1 MARFVLIHGAFS
13 GGWIWGPLAER
24 LEAAGHEVE
33 APDLPG
39 MGDDDTPIAEVTL
52 DRYADAVCDLLD
64 RSEEPSILVANSMG
78 GMVMT
83 AAAARRPDKVSRLVY
98 VAAFMPADGQSL
110 MALTELP
117 EGAGDLVQETVQVSG
132 EPPVGTLPESTLRE
146 LNRECD
152 PELLEWA
159 IEKAGEQP
167 VVPFAEPV
175 SLNEDFERIPRS
187 YVVCTK
193 DRAIPPPLQRRM
205 VKERNVTDVVELD
218 TDHHPHLSRTK
229 ELAKLLDER
238 AREEVVA

>member
-1 MARFVLIHGAFS
+1 MARFVLIHGAFG

-39 MGDDDTPIAEVTL
+39 MGDDKTPVGEVTL
-52 DRYADAVCDLLD
+52 DRYAEAVCEILD

-78 GMVMT
+78 GVVMT
-83 AAAARRPDKVSRLVY
+83 EAAARRPDKVSRLVY

-110 MALTELP
+110 VALTELP
-117 EGAGDLVQETVQVSG
+117 EGAGDLVQATVEVSG

-152 PELLEWA
+152 PEVLEWA

-167 VVPFAEPV
+167 VVPFTESV
-175 SLNEDFERIPRS
+175 SLNEEFERIPRS
-187 YVVCTK
+187 YVICTR

-205 VKERNVTDVVELD
+205 VKDRDVTDVVELD
-218 TDHHPHLSRTK
+218 TDHHPQLSRTE
-229 ELAKLLDER
+229 ELANLLDER
-238 AREEVVA
+238 AGREVVA

>member
-13 GGWIWGPLAER
+13 GAWIWGPLAER

-39 MGDDDTPIAEVTL
+39 MGDDDTPVAEVTL
-52 DRYADAVCDLLD
+52 GRYAEAVCEVLD
-64 RSEEPSILVANSMG
+64 RSEESSILVANSMG

-83 AAAARRPDKVSRLVY
+83 EAAARRPDKVARIVY

-110 MALTELP
+110 VALTELP
-117 EGAGDLVQETVQVSG
+117 EDAGDLVQETVQVSG

-152 PELLEWA
+152 PEMLEWA

-167 VVPFAEPV
+167 VVPFTEPV
-175 SLNEDFERIPRS
+175 SLNDDFERIPRS
-187 YVVCTK
+187 YVICTK

-218 TDHHPHLSRTK
+218 TDHHPHLSRTE

-238 AREEVVA
+238 AREEVPA

>member
-1 MARFVLIHGAFS
+1 MARFVLIHGAFG

-24 LEAAGHEVE
+24 LEDAGHEVE

-39 MGDDDTPIAEVTL
+39 MGDDDTPFAEVTL
-52 DRYADAVCDLLD
+52 DLYAGAVCEVID
-64 RSEEPSILVANSMG
+64 RSGEPSILVGNSMG

-83 AAAARRPDKVSRLVY
+83 AAAARRPEKVSRLVY

-110 MALTELP
+110 IALTELP

-152 PELLEWA
+152 PETLEWA
-159 IEKAGEQP
+159 IRKAGEQP
-167 VVPFAEPV
+167 VVPFTEPV

-187 YVVCTK
+187 YVICTK

-218 TDHHPHLSRTK
+218 TDHHPQLSRTE
-229 ELAKLLDER
+229 ELARLLDER
-238 AREEVVA
+238 ARDQVPA

>member
-1 MARFVLIHGAFS
+1 MARFVLIHGAFG

-39 MGDDDTPIAEVTL
+39 QGDDDTPVAEVNL
-52 DRYADAVCDLLD
+52 GRYAEAICEVLD
-64 RSEEPSILVANSMG
+64 RSEESSILVANSMG

-83 AAAARRPDKVSRLVY
+83 EAAARRPSKVTRLIY

-117 EGAGDLVQETVQVSG
+117 EGADDLIQATVEVSG
-132 EPPVGTLPESTLRE
+132 EPPIATLPESTLRE
-146 LNRECD
+146 INSECD
-152 PELLEWA
+152 PEVTEWA
-159 IEKAGEQP
+159 IEKAAQQP
-167 VVPFAEPV
+167 VVPFTEPV
-175 SLNEDFERIPRS
+175 SLNDDFERIPRS
-187 YVVCTK
+187 YVICTK

-218 TDHHPHLSRTK
+218 TDHHPHLSRTE

-238 AREEVVA
+238 ARDQVPA